1 MTKQEAK
8 ELLPIIQAFVAGKQ
22 IQDAIEGLT
31 DWCDTDEI
39 NLEFNG
45 QKIIHRIKPE
55 LKYRPFKNQEEC
67 WNEMMKHQ
75 PFGWLTNKA
84 NNRKYLITALTNGYA
99 SVNSFPGMSFDS
111 YFNEFTFVDGSPF
124 GMKKKEA

>member
-1 MTKQEAK
+1 MTQEDIMNMMS
-8 ELLPIIQAFVAGKQ
+8 IIRASMEGKTVEYYDGKQ
-22 IQDAIEGLT
+22 WNVIKMDKVFAIDPNDLRIKAEAVYEPF
-31 DWCDTDEI
+31 DTDE
-39 NLEFNG
+39 EA
-45 QKIIHRIKPE
+45 
-55 LKYRPFKNQEEC
+55 

-99 SVNSFPGMSFDS
+99 SVNSFPGMPFDS